1 MGDSRRLRREGAR
14 STRRCLRD
22 CQDHRAGLAARL
34 HLQCFIINNTG
45 MPAAAAVLPPHRQP
59 VTHTSLRQV
68 VARIR
73 WLRHERAER
82 LEGERRTAAALL
94 SADTDQ
100 VVWA

>member
-1 MGDSRRLRREGAR
+1 
-14 STRRCLRD
+14 
-22 CQDHRAGLAARL
+22 
-34 HLQCFIINNTG
+34 
-45 MPAAAAVLPPHRQP
+45 MPATILPHRQL
-59 VTHTSLRQV
+59 VTQAWNYLSTQVVSLRQV

>member
-1 MGDSRRLRREGAR
+1 
-14 STRRCLRD
+14 
-22 CQDHRAGLAARL
+22 
-34 HLQCFIINNTG
+34 
-45 MPAAAAVLPPHRQP
+45 MPATTIPHHRQP
-59 VTHTSLRQV
+59 VTQAWNYLSTQVVSLRQV

-82 LEGERRTAAALL
+82 LEGERRTAAAAALL